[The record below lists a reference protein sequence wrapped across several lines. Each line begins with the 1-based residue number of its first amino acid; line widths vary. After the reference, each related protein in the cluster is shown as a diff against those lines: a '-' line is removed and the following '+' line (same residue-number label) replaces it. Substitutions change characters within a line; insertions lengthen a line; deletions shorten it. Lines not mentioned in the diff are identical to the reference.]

1 MENVKIEIVT
11 YQMEVSSNGFKF
23 SVTVSK
29 NNITSIVESI
39 RIVSDKD
46 IWRELKYSIKNMI
59 TLDVRN
65 IVSQWMSENLKKSIV
80 QWESSVS

>member
-11 YQMEVSSNGFKF
+11 FQMEVTSNGFKF

-39 RIVSDKD
+39 RIVSDKN

-59 TLDVRN
+59 MLDVRS
-65 IVSQWMSENLKKSIV
+65 IVSQWMSENLRTSVV
-80 QWESSVS
+80 QWESTVS

>member
-11 YQMEVSSNGFKF
+11 YQMEVISNGFKF

-65 IVSQWMSENLKKSIV
+65 IVNQWMSENLRSSVV
-80 QWESSVS
+80 QWESTVS

>member
-39 RIVSDKD
+39 RIVSDKNV
-46 IWRELKYSIKNMI
+46 WRELKYSIKNMI

-65 IVSQWMSENLKKSIV
+65 IVSQWMSENLKSSIV
-80 QWESSVS
+80 QWESTVS

>member
-11 YQMEVSSNGFKF
+11 YQMEVMSNGFKF

>member
-11 YQMEVSSNGFKF
+11 YQMEVISNGFKF

-39 RIVSDKD
+39 RIVSDKNM
-46 IWRELKYSIKNMI
+46 WRELKYSIKNMI

-65 IVSQWMSENLKKSIV
+65 IVSQWMSENLRSSVV
-80 QWESSVS
+80 QWESTVS